1 MEMNSFYMQHSE
13 TLFSVNHLLNQSLF
27 PQEQQYNFGFYRP
40 VETGIPNQVW
50 APTRKLPDFN
60 PHQPMPSVH
69 RVSRPPKAMFQP
81 VTPAFPETTKPQRK
95 ERETVSPPCFKIQLS
110 DPAFLLESEASF
122 AEVEIVAPPTMDRI
136 LSDPCF
142 LLEHDPSTIND
153 PLLETEVLDEWDE
166 NELVAEDRSK
176 SSESGSSYRSYAS
189 KPLEP
194 TFEQKTKQIENI
206 IPRNKKVTKTVPDW
220 ALDTRVHVVERRRK
234 KRKIIESG
242 EVYRTK
248 RHVKVTKEE
257 NPSFYKKP
265 KRSRNKTN
273 KRRERDPNEIWTLN
287 PGVAVEVLEIHD
299 KRAYIF
305 CTVEFWSKHQDRDYD
320 RPRQKRVEGWIT
332 LKDQKGWVL

>member
-1 MEMNSFYMQHSE
+1 MGEMNSFYMQHSE

-27 PQEQQYNFGFYRP
+27 PQEQQFNFGFYRP

-81 VTPAFPETTKPQRK
+81 VTPAFPETTKPQKK
-95 ERETVSPPCFKIQLS
+95 ETETVSPPCFKIQLS
-110 DPAFLLESEASF
+110 DPAFLLEPEASC

-142 LLEHDPSTIND
+142 LLENDPSTIND

-194 TFEQKTKQIENI
+194 TFEQKTKPIENI
-206 IPRNKKVTKTVPDW
+206 ILNNKKVAKTVPDW
-220 ALDTRVHVVERRRK
+220 ALDTRVHVVER
-234 KRKIIESG
+234 
-242 EVYRTK
+242 
-248 RHVKVTKEE
+248 
-257 NPSFYKKP
+257 
-265 KRSRNKTN
+265 SRNKSN

>member
-1 MEMNSFYMQHSE
+1 MGS
-13 TLFSVNHLLNQSLF
+13 
-27 PQEQQYNFGFYRP
+27 
-40 VETGIPNQVW
+40 
-50 APTRKLPDFN
+50 
-60 PHQPMPSVH
+60 
-69 RVSRPPKAMFQP
+69 
-81 VTPAFPETTKPQRK
+81 
-95 ERETVSPPCFKIQLS
+95 C
-110 DPAFLLESEASF
+110 

-142 LLEHDPSTIND
+142 LLENDPSTIND

-194 TFEQKTKQIENI
+194 TFEQKTKPIENI
-206 IPRNKKVTKTVPDW
+206 ILKNKKVAKTVPDW

-265 KRSRNKTN
+265 KRAETN
-273 KRRERDPNEIWTLN
+273 QTKEEKEIPMKFGLLTL
-287 PGVAVEVLEIHD
+287 G
-299 KRAYIF
+299 
-305 CTVEFWSKHQDRDYD
+305 
-320 RPRQKRVEGWIT
+320 
-332 LKDQKGWVL
+332 